1 MQQVVFQ
8 GTSLSSAIKSFRR
21 CITRPVILAI
31 SPRRL
36 HSRASTTRPASCH
49 VRAIS
54 SSSSSLSE
62 SLSAVAVAEATRS
75 SPPRNEDDASVI
87 YVGPLTQTFRR
98 LKIFSLSS
106 LALAS
111 TLSPFIFIVES
122 SLPSTARAAL
132 ATTALATSGVS
143 TALVGWCGRPYVTAL
158 RRLSTPSP
166 SPPPPPSSLTTTIP
180 TSEAHQHQHQHQQ
193 TTHSH
198 NENAPAGIELTTLSL
213 TLTPRTTR
221 VYDPVFLCDTPRAFA
236 RWELAR
242 RVQLPP
248 EDAAGVRAGAEETV
262 AETLDGA
269 GRVLGRWIV
278 TWGENG
284 EGSCRAEGRVE
295 T

>member
-122 SLPSTARAAL
+122 SLPSTPCAAYPPL
-132 ATTALATSGVS
+132 PLP
-143 TALVGWCGRPYVTAL
+143 LHPHL
-158 RRLSTPSP
+158 LP
-166 SPPPPPSSLTTTIP
+166 SPPQSQLLKR
-180 TSEAHQHQHQHQQ
+180 TS
-193 TTHSH
+193 TSTS
-198 NENAPAGIELTTLSL
+198 TSRRRT
-213 TLTPRTTR
+213 RTTR
-221 VYDPVFLCDTPRAFA
+221 T
-236 RWELAR
+236 R
-242 RVQLPP
+242 R
-248 EDAAGVRAGAEETV
+248 R
-262 AETLDGA
+262 
-269 GRVLGRWIV
+269 
-278 TWGENG
+278 
-284 EGSCRAEGRVE
+284 GSSSRRSR
-295 T
+295 